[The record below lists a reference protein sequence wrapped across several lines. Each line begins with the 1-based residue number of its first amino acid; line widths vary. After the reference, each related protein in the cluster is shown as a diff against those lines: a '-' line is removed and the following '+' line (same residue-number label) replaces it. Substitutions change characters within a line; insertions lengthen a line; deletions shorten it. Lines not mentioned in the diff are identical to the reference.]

1 MNNGSGLR
9 GFTSGLERGVG
20 LASTMIDGKRR
31 RAFEDERMA
40 MAREQHQRAGLQFQ
54 REGERHDRLMK
65 TYDVNAERDAQR
77 FEWEGQEKRE
87 QAQARKQ
94 NARLKR
100 LQIEEAELKR
110 DLPAIQ
116 SAYQKI
122 VTGRPE
128 LLDQSEI
135 EAIKRNPRY
144 NPVKLG
150 DPSVGEALKIAQ
162 MALKGEVGMRDPKVV
177 EAANILFEA
186 DINKGSKGSKRI
198 TRFAPGME
206 SGTLVFELDAD
217 GNLQP
222 MTAGRGTSDDGDN
235 EVLQQPLADLVKRV
249 AGMQT
254 LHGAL
259 QTPEAKAAVAQL
271 GPVFGL
277 LQGGSSDD
285 LEYKDG
291 AYFNKRTGEMVK
303 DHRQRLESFD
313 NASLNT
319 AERVVRNFWGK
330 MNDKGQ
336 WVMEEGSREKYAES
350 LKRTEELANLGV
362 PVAQAAQIATM
373 SIAGVLG
380 EDDAKKQ
387 AEKEARDRFPGLFD
401 GGMRDEFIS
410 QRTPEIIA
418 ESQEALAQ
426 YLQITSG
433 GRPGL
438 SLTPRQAGGMEEVD
452 ITKAGSG
459 QPQEGQQPA
468 QLQGS
473 GTKEQPFKAVTQD
486 HVDWFKSSAPQ
497 GAVIEIDGKLFTR

>member
-1 MNNGSGLR
+1 MQVSAFWLRQFSEDVGMSDGSGLR
-9 GFTSGLERGVG
+9 GLTSGLERGVG
-20 LASTMIDGKRR
+20 LASTIIDGKRR
-31 RAFEDERMA
+31 RAFEDERMG

-65 TYDVNAERDAQR
+65 TYDVNAERDTQR

-128 LLDQSEI
+128 LLDESEI

-198 TRFAPGME
+198 TRFAPGRE

-259 QTPEAKAAVAQL
+259 QTTEAKSAVAQL
-271 GPVFGL
+271 GPLFGL
-277 LQGGSSDD
+277 LQGDREQAPGLSTEDARLWD
-285 LEYKDG
+285 
-291 AYFNKRTGEMVK
+291 
-303 DHRQRLESFD
+303 RLERRFTS
-313 NASLNT
+313 
-319 AERVVRNFWGK
+319 
-330 MNDKGQ
+330 DKGYSGKVTDWASVADEFRKMGREDLAQ
-336 WVMEEGSREKYAES
+336 LASSSGGSPIDTASPEFLKAEEMAKKWVDGQAGWGSLDSTDFAEYGGNRE
-350 LKRTEELANLGV
+350 
-362 PVAQAAQIATM
+362 AAQQ
-373 SIAGVLG
+373 
-380 EDDAKKQ
+380 AKTIEYYQQLTGK
-387 AEKEARDRFPGLFD
+387 
-401 GGMRDEFIS
+401 
-410 QRTPEIIA
+410 
-418 ESQEALAQ
+418 
-426 YLQITSG
+426 
-433 GRPGL
+433 RPGL
-438 SLTPRQAGGMEEVD
+438 SLTPQQAGGMEEVD

-459 QPQEGQQPA
+459 QSVGSQAGGKPIQVSTKAERDALP
-468 QLQGS
+468 S
-473 GTKEQPFKAVTQD
+473 GTLY
-486 HVDWFKSSAPQ
+486 
-497 GAVIEIDGKLFTR
+497 IDPAGQVRRKP